1 MAMPPAAMEEGVS
14 TTPPKEYEPEQSRD
28 YEIES
33 QLEEVDPAAEV
44 RLVRKL
50 DLHII
55 PVVMLLYLFSF
66 LDR

>member
-1 MAMPPAAMEEGVS
+1 MPSDPGATEKAWSPPATDDGV
-14 TTPPKEYEPEQSRD
+14 QVD
-28 YEIES
+28 NFEI
-33 QLEEVDPAAEV
+33 DPAKER

-55 PVVMLLYLFSF
+55 PVVMLLYMLSF